1 MTAKVNK
8 PKMTRNL
15 IISLLGGLTTGLAHG
30 AAHYYFGNPE
40 SFAAAGVTE
49 VGAVV
54 FTAGFLGTY
63 LTLNLD
69 KLDSVY

>member
-1 MTAKVNK
+1 MV
-8 PKMTRNL
+8 RNI
-15 IISLLGGLTTGLAHG
+15 IISVLGGITSGAAHG

-40 SFAAAGVTE
+40 SFASAGVTE

-54 FTAGFLGTY
+54 VATGFIGTW

-69 KLDSVY
+69 KIENMY